1 MRDNIETN
9 YLIFIS
15 SDGKRSGFDIFNE
28 RVQENKWPIYN
39 KTPQLRNVKEG
50 KNVVFYIAGAG
61 EKRQSFIGSA
71 KIKSIVDNKNTTVDT
86 NQEFKQVLFHVEF
99 KELKIFDKDV
109 NIRDH
114 IDNLDFIENK
124 EKYGLYFQGGIC
136 KIDQISYNYIQ
147 NKAFS

>member
-71 KIKSIVDNKNTTVDT
+71 KIKSIIDNKNTTVDT

-99 KELKIFDKDV
+99 KELKIFDKDI
-109 NIRDH
+109 NIKDH

>member
-15 SDGKRSGFDIFNE
+15 SDGKKSGFDIFNE

-39 KTPQLRNVKEG
+39 KTPQLKNVKEG
-50 KNVVFYIAGAG
+50 KNVVFYIAGEG

-71 KIKSIVDNKNTTVDT
+71 KIKSIIDNKNTAVDA
-86 NQEFKQVLFHVEF
+86 NQELKLVLFHVEF
-99 KELKIFDKDV
+99 KELKIFDKD
-109 NIRDH
+109 IKIKDH
-114 IDNLDFIENK
+114 IDNLDFIKNK

-136 KIDQISYNYIQ
+136 KIDQISYNYILD
-147 NKAFS
+147 KAF

>member
-15 SDGKRSGFDIFNE
+15 SDGKKSGFDIFNE

-71 KIKSIVDNKNTTVDT
+71 KIKSIIDNKNTTVDT

-99 KELKIFDKDV
+99 KELKIFNKDI
-109 NIRDH
+109 NIKDH

>member
-71 KIKSIVDNKNTTVDT
+71 KIKSIIDNKNTTVDT

-99 KELKIFDKDV
+99 KELKIFDKDI
-109 NIRDH
+109 NIKDH

-147 NKAFS
+147 SKAFS

>member
-15 SDGKRSGFDIFNE
+15 SDGKRSGFDIFIE

-61 EKRQSFIGSA
+61 EKRQSFIGCA
-71 KIKSIVDNKNTTVDT
+71 KIKSIIDNRNTTVDT

-109 NIRDH
+109 NIKDH

-136 KIDQISYNYIQ
+136 KINKESFEYI
-147 NKAFS
+147 KSKSS

>member
-71 KIKSIVDNKNTTVDT
+71 KIKSIINNKNTTVDT
-86 NQEFKQVLFHVEF
+86 NQEFKQVLFYVEF
-99 KELKIFDKDV
+99 KELKIFDKDI
-109 NIRDH
+109 NIKDH

-136 KIDQISYNYIQ
+136 KIDQISYNYIL
-147 NKAFS
+147 NKAF

>member
-61 EKRQSFIGSA
+61 EKRQSFIGCA
-71 KIKSIVDNKNTTVDT
+71 KIKSIIDNKNTTVDT
-86 NQEFKQVLFHVEF
+86 NQEFKQVLFYVEF

-136 KIDQISYNYIQ
+136 KIDQQSFEYIH
-147 NKAFS
+147 NKSF

>member
-1 MRDNIETN
+1 MRNNIETN

-15 SDGKRSGFDIFNE
+15 SDGKKAGFDIFNE
-28 RVQENKWPIYN
+28 RVQKNKWPIYN
-39 KTPQLRNVKEG
+39 RTPQLRNVKEG

-71 KIKSIVDNKNTTVDT
+71 KIKSIINNKNTTVDT
-86 NQEFKQVLFHVEF
+86 NQELKEVLFHVEF
-99 KELKIFDKDV
+99 KELKIFDKDIK
-109 NIRDH
+109 IRDH

-136 KIDQISYNYIQ
+136 KIDQQSFEYI
-147 NKAFS
+147 KSKSF

>member
-71 KIKSIVDNKNTTVDT
+71 KIKSIIDNKNTTVDT

-114 IDNLDFIENK
+114 IDNLDFIEKK

-147 NKAFS
+147 GKAFS

>member
-15 SDGKRSGFDIFNE
+15 SDGKKSGFDIFNE

-61 EKRQSFIGSA
+61 EKRQSFIGCA
-71 KIKSIVDNKNTTVDT
+71 KIKSIIDNKNTTVDT

-99 KELKIFDKDV
+99 KELKIFDKDI
-109 NIRDH
+109 NIKDH

-136 KIDQISYNYIQ
+136 KIDQQSFEYIH
-147 NKAFS
+147 NKSF

>member
-71 KIKSIVDNKNTTVDT
+71 KIKSIIDNKNTTVDT

-99 KELKIFDKDV
+99 KELKIFDKDI
-109 NIRDH
+109 NIKDH

-136 KIDQISYNYIQ
+136 KIDQISYNYIL
-147 NKAFS
+147 NKAF

>member
-61 EKRQSFIGSA
+61 EKRQSFIGCA
-71 KIKSIVDNKNTTVDT
+71 KIKSIIDNKNTTVDT

-109 NIRDH
+109 NIKDH

-136 KIDQISYNYIQ
+136 QIVQISYIYIQ
-147 NKAFS
+147 NKASS

>member
-71 KIKSIVDNKNTTVDT
+71 KIKSIIDNKNTTVDT

-109 NIRDH
+109 NIKDH
-114 IDNLDFIENK
+114 IDNLEFIENK

-147 NKAFS
+147 GKAFS

>member
-9 YLIFIS
+9 YLIFIT
-15 SDGKRSGFDIFNE
+15 SDGKKSGFDIFNE

-39 KTPQLRNVKEG
+39 KTPQLKNVKEG
-50 KNVVFYIAGAG
+50 KNVVFYIAGEG

-71 KIKSIVDNKNTTVDT
+71 KIKSIIDNKNTAVDA
-86 NQEFKQVLFHVEF
+86 NQELKLVLFHVEF
-99 KELKIFDKDV
+99 KELKIFDKD
-109 NIRDH
+109 IKIKDH

-136 KIDQISYNYIQ
+136 KIDQQSYKYIQ
-147 NKAFS
+147 SKSF

>member
-71 KIKSIVDNKNTTVDT
+71 KIKSIIDNKNTTVDT

-109 NIRDH
+109 NIKDH

>member
-71 KIKSIVDNKNTTVDT
+71 KIKSIINNKNTTVDT
-86 NQEFKQVLFHVEF
+86 NQEFKQVLFYVEF
-99 KELKIFDKDV
+99 KELKIFDKDI
-109 NIRDH
+109 NIKDH

-136 KIDQISYNYIQ
+136 KIDQISYNYIL

>member
-15 SDGKRSGFDIFNE
+15 SDGKKSGFDIFND
-28 RVQENKWPIYN
+28 RVQNNKWPIYN

-71 KIKSIVDNKNTTVDT
+71 KIKSIIDNKNTTVDT

-99 KELKIFDKDV
+99 KELKIFDKDI
-109 NIRDH
+109 NIKDH

-136 KIDQISYNYIQ
+136 KIDQISYNYIL

>member
-71 KIKSIVDNKNTTVDT
+71 KIKSIIDNKNTTVDT

-99 KELKIFDKDV
+99 KELKIFDKDI
-109 NIRDH
+109 NIKDH

-136 KIDQISYNYIQ
+136 KIDQQSFEYIH
-147 NKAFS
+147 NKSF

>member
-50 KNVVFYIAGAG
+50 KNVVFYVAGAG

-71 KIKSIVDNKNTTVDT
+71 KIKSIIDNKNTTVDT
-86 NQEFKQVLFHVEF
+86 NQEFKQVLFYVEF

-136 KIDQISYNYIQ
+136 KIDQISYNYIL

>member
-71 KIKSIVDNKNTTVDT
+71 KIKSIIDNKNTTVDT

-99 KELKIFDKDV
+99 KELKIFDKDI

>member
-15 SDGKRSGFDIFNE
+15 SDGKKSGFDIFND
-28 RVQENKWPIYN
+28 RVQDNKWPIYN

-71 KIKSIVDNKNTTVDT
+71 KIKSVSDNKNTTIDT
-86 NQEFKQVLFHVEF
+86 NQELKQVLFHVEF
-99 KELKIFDKDV
+99 EEIKIFDKD
-109 NIRDH
+109 IKIKDH

-136 KIDQISYNYIQ
+136 KIDQISYNYIL
-147 NKAFS
+147 NKAL

>member
-71 KIKSIVDNKNTTVDT
+71 KIKSIIDNKNTTVDT
-86 NQEFKQVLFHVEF
+86 NQEFKQVLFYVEF
-99 KELKIFDKDV
+99 KELKIFDKDI
-109 NIRDH
+109 NIKDH

-136 KIDQISYNYIQ
+136 KIDQISYNYIL
-147 NKAFS
+147 NKSF

>member
-71 KIKSIVDNKNTTVDT
+71 KIKSIINNKNTTVDT

-99 KELKIFDKDV
+99 KELKIFEKDI
-109 NIRDH
+109 NIKDH
-114 IDNLDFIENK
+114 IDNLYFIENK

-147 NKAFS
+147 SKAFS

>member
-71 KIKSIVDNKNTTVDT
+71 KIKSIIDNKNTTVDT

-99 KELKIFDKDV
+99 KELKIFDKDI
-109 NIRDH
+109 NIKDH

-136 KIDQISYNYIQ
+136 KIDQ
-147 NKAFS
+147 KAK

>member
-15 SDGKRSGFDIFNE
+15 SDGKKSGFDIFND
-28 RVQENKWPIYN
+28 RVQDNKWPIYN

-71 KIKSIVDNKNTTVDT
+71 KIKSVSDNKNTTIDT
-86 NQEFKQVLFHVEF
+86 NQETSIQQQVEETTETNPDVQQLNLLDNSYDILGVIIQKNH
-99 KELKIFDKDV
+99 KRKITHYK
-109 NIRDH
+109 
-114 IDNLDFIENK
+114 
-124 EKYGLYFQGGIC
+124 
-136 KIDQISYNYIQ
+136 
-147 NKAFS
+147 

>member
-71 KIKSIVDNKNTTVDT
+71 KIKSIIDKKNTTVDT

-109 NIRDH
+109 NIKDH

-147 NKAFS
+147 GKAFS

>member
-28 RVQENKWPIYN
+28 RVQKNKWPIYN

-71 KIKSIVDNKNTTVDT
+71 KIKSIIDNKNTTVDT
-86 NQEFKQVLFHVEF
+86 NQEFKQILFHVEF
-99 KELKIFDKDV
+99 KELKIFDKDI
-109 NIRDH
+109 NIKDH

>member
-71 KIKSIVDNKNTTVDT
+71 KIKSIIDNKNTTVDT

-99 KELKIFDKDV
+99 KELKIFEKDI
-109 NIRDH
+109 NIKDH

-147 NKAFS
+147 NKAFT

>member
-1 MRDNIETN
+1 MRNNIETN

-39 KTPQLRNVKEG
+39 RTPQLRNVKEG
-50 KNVVFYIAGAG
+50 KNVVFYIAGTG

-71 KIKSIVDNKNTTVDT
+71 KIKSIIDIKNTTIDN
-86 NQEFKQVLFHVEF
+86 NQEFKEVLFHVEF

-109 NIRDH
+109 YIKDH
-114 IDNLDFIENK
+114 IDNLEFIENK

>member
-39 KTPQLRNVKEG
+39 KTPQLKNVKEG
-50 KNVVFYIAGAG
+50 KNVVFYIAGEG

-71 KIKSIVDNKNTTVDT
+71 KIKSIIDNKNTAVDA
-86 NQEFKQVLFHVEF
+86 NQELKLVLFHVEF
-99 KELKIFDKDV
+99 KELKIFDKD
-109 NIRDH
+109 IKIKDH
-114 IDNLDFIENK
+114 IDNLDFIKNK

-136 KIDQISYNYIQ
+136 KIDQISYNYIL
-147 NKAFS
+147 NKAF